1 MPAQSA
7 VGRFP
12 RVKASRIIHQVESWE
27 QFRSLVATLPTTK
40 AKGDAFEALCAAFLR
55 TDPRYVAELKA
66 VWLRHEVPPAIAK
79 RLNLPS
85 TDEGIDG
92 IAQTHDGDF
101 WSFQCKFLS
110 NPRSTLTKNDL
121 DGFSHL
127 SLTHCKGIT
136 KALVLHTSAA
146 PIRKHKILGISEVGL
161 REFEGLDED
170 RWAAIRAAVGKSGH
184 SVVTHKPRDPR
195 PHQEAAVRAITA
207 HLKTHDRGRVIMAC
221 GSGKSLVGFWV
232 QAAMGAKQVVVA
244 VPSLSLL
251 NQTLKEWATEWSAR
265 GETVRYTAVC
275 GDESAADIGDSFVG
289 HAYELGIDTYTDEDK
304 IAERLKALRGEHHVV
319 FTTYQS
325 SHRLAA
331 AAKKAKHTFDLAILD
346 EAHKTV
352 VDRGGRFA
360 TLLHPKVA
368 IRKRIAM
375 TATERVLRGSD
386 DRVLSMDDPKVY
398 GEVAFSYTFKQA
410 IADGVICD
418 YKVITLAVS
427 ESRMRELIASNKH
440 LKLHGRGKEDRL
452 RLAQDLAAGEL
463 LAKAQS
469 EHGVSHAISFHRSI
483 AAASGFADQWDT
495 VDRMV
500 KRSVRSNAFH
510 VSSKVPTGRRM
521 ELLREFRESP
531 SAVITNARCLTEGV
545 DVPNVDAVLFADP
558 RRSMIDIVQAVG
570 RTLRKNP
577 KNPDKIGYVLL
588 PVLVEDGQTVD
599 EFLQSSAFKEIG
611 RVLAVLS
618 THDERIAEEFRA
630 MEGGGTRNS
639 RESRIVFG
647 GDVPVGVRLSAEE
660 FAERCGARVW
670 QRVAKANWR
679 PFQEARDFARSLCLN
694 GQQDWFRL
702 TKSIVLGERSLPADI
717 PAAPNLVYRNS
728 GWNGFGDWLGTGRVS
743 TIGRHYRPFANARQF
758 ARGLGISSQSNWVR
772 YCRGEFPEKP
782 PRPTDIPSNPQNVY
796 RHHGWSG
803 IGDWLGTGNTHTRD
817 RQYRSFTDACKFA
830 RSLGFRNQGEWFA
843 FCKDGIRGK
852 PPLPRDIPANP
863 NSVFRH
869 KGWSGWGEWLG
880 TGFVA
885 LSKRRYRSFEDA
897 RRFARGLR
905 LRSGDD
911 WLAFCKGEIA
921 GKPSLPSDIPFN
933 VVRYYKHRGWK
944 GMGDWL
950 GTGNISN
957 REKRFRPFIRARSF
971 ARSLGLKSLKDW
983 QGYRAGRLRGLPAIP
998 DDIPSNPAHN
1008 YKDLGW
1014 LGYGDWLGTGRVR
1027 TLNRQYR
1034 PFEAAREFAR
1044 GLGLRTQADWVAYT
1058 QGKLAGKPK
1067 LPSDIP
1073 GQPGTA
1079 YRDAGWSGIGDWLG
1093 TGRISNFNRNYR
1105 PFKAA
1110 REFARGLGLR
1120 TQTDWVAYTQGKLAD
1135 KPRLPVDIPTQPARQ
1150 YEDKGWSGI
1159 GDWLG
1164 TGRVANSNRNYRP
1177 FKEAR
1182 EFARGLGLRTQT
1194 DWIAYT
1200 QGKLAGKPRLP
1211 PDIPS
1216 KPDRQYGS
1224 DGWAGIR
1231 DWLGSQGLR
1240 RPSRAYRR
1248 FSDAREFARGLGL
1261 QKHYDWVAYC
1271 AGRYPAIPAKPSDVP
1286 AHPERA
1292 YCDEGW
1298 LGYGDWLGT
1307 GRVGNT
1313 KRTFR
1318 PFASAR
1324 AFARS
1329 LGLRSFAD
1337 WQRFSAGRLAGSPA
1351 RPSDI
1356 PTSPHTTY
1364 KDQGWQGIHD
1374 FLGTDRKQPRQ
1385 RKKKPS

>member
-1 MPAQSA
+1 MIA
-7 VGRFP
+7 
-12 RVKASRIIHQVESWE
+12 
-27 QFRSLVATLPTTK
+27 LPTTK

-92 IAQTHDGDF
+92 IAQTHDGKF
-101 WSFQCKFLS
+101 WSFQCKFLA

-161 REFEGLDED
+161 REFEGLEED
-170 RWAAIRAAVGKSGH
+170 GWAAIRAAVGKSGY
-184 SVVTHKPRDPR
+184 SVVTHKPRQPR
-195 PHQEAAVRAITA
+195 PHQEAAVAAITA
-207 HLKTHDRGRVIMAC
+207 HLKAHDRGRVIMAC

-331 AAKKAKHTFDLAILD
+331 AAKKAKHTFDLAVLD

-375 TATERVLRGSD
+375 TATERVLKGSD

-410 IADGVICD
+410 IADEVICD

-483 AAASGFADQWDT
+483 AAASGFADQWGT

-500 KRSVRSNAFH
+500 KRSVRSTAFH
-510 VSSKVPTGRRM
+510 VSSKVPTGKRV
-521 ELLREFRESP
+521 ELLREFRDSP

-545 DVPNVDAVLFADP
+545 DVPSVDAVLFADP

-570 RTLRKNP
+570 RALRKSRE
-577 KNPDKIGYVLL
+577 KPDKIGYVLL

-599 EFLQSSAFKEIG
+599 EFLESSAFKDVG

-630 MEGGGTRNS
+630 KDGSGKRVTR
-639 RESRIVFG
+639 EQRIIFS
-647 GDVPVGVRLSAEE
+647 GDIPVGVRLSAKE
-660 FAERCGARVW
+660 FADRCSARVW
-670 QRVAKANWR
+670 QRVARVNWR
-679 PFQEARDFARSLCLN
+679 PFEEARNFA
-694 GQQDWFRL
+694 
-702 TKSIVLGERSLPADI
+702 
-717 PAAPNLVYRNS
+717 
-728 GWNGFGDWLGTGRVS
+728 
-743 TIGRHYRPFANARQF
+743 H
-758 ARGLGISSQSNWVR
+758 
-772 YCRGEFPEKP
+772 
-782 PRPTDIPSNPQNVY
+782 
-796 RHHGWSG
+796 
-803 IGDWLGTGNTHTRD
+803 
-817 RQYRSFTDACKFA
+817 
-830 RSLGFRNQGEWFA
+830 SLGFRNQGEWFA
-843 FCKDGIRGK
+843 FCKGGIRGK
-852 PPLPRDIPANP
+852 PPLPRDIPINP
-863 NSVFRH
+863 HSVFRH
-869 KGWSGWGEWLG
+869 EGWRGWGEWLG

-897 RRFARGLR
+897 RRFARALR

-911 WLAFCKGEIA
+911 WRAFCKGEIA

-957 REKRFRPFIRARSF
+957 REKSFRPFIRARSF

-983 QGYRAGRLRGLPAIP
+983 QGYCAGRIPGLPAIP

-1008 YKDLGW
+1008 YKDFGW
-1014 LGYGDWLGTGRVR
+1014 LGYGDWLGTGRVT

-1034 PFEAAREFAR
+1034 PFEAAREFVR
-1044 GLGLRTQADWVAYT
+1044 GLGLRTQSDWGAYT

-1067 LPSDIP
+1067 LPADIP
-1073 GQPGTA
+1073 GQPGTT
-1079 YRDAGWSGIGDWLG
+1079 YRDSGWSGIGDWLG
-1093 TGRISNFNRNYR
+1093 TGRVANSNRNYR

-1120 TQTDWVAYTQGKLAD
+1120 TQTDWVAYTQGKLSG
-1135 KPRLPVDIPTQPARQ
+1135 KPKLPVDIPTKPARQ
-1150 YEDKGWSGI
+1150 YEDKGWGGI
-1159 GDWLG
+1159 
-1164 TGRVANSNRNYRP
+1164 
-1177 FKEAR
+1177 
-1182 EFARGLGLRTQT
+1182 Q
-1194 DWIAYT
+1194 
-1200 QGKLAGKPRLP
+1200 
-1211 PDIPS
+1211 
-1216 KPDRQYGS
+1216 
-1224 DGWAGIR
+1224 
-1231 DWLGSQGLR
+1231 DWLGSQGLKR
-1240 RPSRAYRR
+1240 SAPEYRD
-1248 FSDAREFARGLGL
+1248 FVDARAFVCVLGL
-1261 QKHYDWVAYC
+1261 RTVSDWVAYC
-1271 AGRYPAIPAKPSDVP
+1271 AGKRDGVSPKPSDVP
-1286 AHPERA
+1286 THPERV
-1292 YCDEGW
+1292 YVGQGW
-1298 LGYGDWLGT
+1298 VGYGDWLGT
-1307 GRVGNT
+1307 GRIGNT

-1318 PFASAR
+1318 PFTSAR
-1324 AFARS
+1324 AFART

-1356 PTSPHTTY
+1356 PTSPNTTY

>member
-1 MPAQSA
+1 
-7 VGRFP
+7 
-12 RVKASRIIHQVESWE
+12 VKSSGIIHQSQTWE
-27 QFRSLVATLPTTK
+27 QFRSLVVTLPTTK

-55 TDPRYVAELKA
+55 TDPRYVAELQS

-110 NPRSTLTKNDL
+110 NRKATLTKNDL

-161 REFEGLDED
+161 REFEGLEED
-170 RWAAIRAAVGKSGH
+170 GWAAIRAAVGKSGH
-184 SVVTHKPRDPR
+184 SVVTHKPRKPR
-195 PHQEAAVRAITA
+195 PHQEVAVAAITA

-265 GETVRYTAVC
+265 GERVRYTAIC

-304 IAERLKALRGEHHVV
+304 IAERLKSLRGEHHVV

-331 AAKKAKHTFDLAILD
+331 AAKAAKHTFDLAVLD

-375 TATERVLRGSD
+375 TATERVLKGSD

-427 ESRMRELIASNKH
+427 EARMRELIASNKH

-500 KRSVRSNAFH
+500 KRRIRSTAFH
-510 VSSKVPTGRRM
+510 VSSKVATGRRM
-521 ELLREFRESP
+521 ELLREFRDAP

-570 RTLRKNP
+570 RALRKNP
-577 KNPDKIGYVLL
+577 KKHDKIGYVLL

-630 MEGGGTRNS
+630 IEGGGKRNP
-639 RESRIVFG
+639 RESRIIFS
-647 GDVPVGVRLSAEE
+647 GDIPVGVRLSAEE
-660 FAERCGARVW
+660 FADRCRARVW
-670 QRVAKANWR
+670 QRVAQINWR
-679 PFQEARDFARSLCLN
+679 PFAEARDWVRSLGLSGEAQWRSYRQGGLAGLPMRPRDIPTN
-694 GQQDWFRL
+694 PNVIYRDKGWVNWGDWIGTGFIALYLRQYRNFADARAFVRALRL
-702 TKSIVLGERSLPADI
+702 TNQLQWRRYSQGRLDISPRLPPDI
-717 PAAPNLVYRNS
+717 PAAPWLVYARE
-728 GWNGFGDWLGTGRVS
+728 GWIGLGDWLGTGVIATNERKFL
-743 TIGRHYRPFANARQF
+743 PFKSARTF
-758 ARGLGISSQSNWVR
+758 ARRFGLKSKSEWR
-772 YCRGEFPEKP
+772 EYCNGELSLS
-782 PRPTDIPSNPQNVY
+782 PRPSNIPKQPSKVY
-796 RHHGWSG
+796 AS
-803 IGDWLGTGNTHTRD
+803 
-817 RQYRSFTDACKFA
+817 S
-830 RSLGFRNQGEWFA
+830 
-843 FCKDGIRGK
+843 
-852 PPLPRDIPANP
+852 
-863 NSVFRH
+863 
-869 KGWSGWGEWLG
+869 GWSGWGDFLG
-880 TGFVA
+880 SGNVA
-885 LSKRRYRSFEDA
+885 PHLRKYRSFRDA
-897 RRFARGLR
+897 RVF
-905 LRSGDD
+905 
-911 WLAFCKGEIA
+911 
-921 GKPSLPSDIPFN
+921 
-933 VVRYYKHRGWK
+933 VRR
-944 GMGDWL
+944 
-950 GTGNISN
+950 
-957 REKRFRPFIRARSF
+957 
-971 ARSLGLKSLKDW
+971 
-983 QGYRAGRLRGLPAIP
+983 
-998 DDIPSNPAHN
+998 
-1008 YKDLGW
+1008 
-1014 LGYGDWLGTGRVR
+1014 
-1027 TLNRQYR
+1027 
-1034 PFEAAREFAR
+1034 
-1044 GLGLRTQADWVAYT
+1044 LGLRNVSEWRLYSK
-1058 QGKLAGKPK
+1058 GKIPGNPK

-1073 GQPGTA
+1073 ATPNTVYA
-1079 YRDAGWSGIGDWLG
+1079 DCGWTGIPDW
-1093 TGRISNFNRNYR
+1093 
-1105 PFKAA
+1105 
-1110 REFARGLGLR
+1110 
-1120 TQTDWVAYTQGKLAD
+1120 
-1135 KPRLPVDIPTQPARQ
+1135 
-1150 YEDKGWSGI
+1150 
-1159 GDWLG
+1159 
-1164 TGRVANSNRNYRP
+1164 
-1177 FKEAR
+1177 
-1182 EFARGLGLRTQT
+1182 
-1194 DWIAYT
+1194 
-1200 QGKLAGKPRLP
+1200 
-1211 PDIPS
+1211 
-1216 KPDRQYGS
+1216 
-1224 DGWAGIR
+1224 
-1231 DWLGSQGLR
+1231 
-1240 RPSRAYRR
+1240 
-1248 FSDAREFARGLGL
+1248 
-1261 QKHYDWVAYC
+1261 
-1271 AGRYPAIPAKPSDVP
+1271 
-1286 AHPERA
+1286 
-1292 YCDEGW
+1292 
-1298 LGYGDWLGT
+1298 
-1307 GRVGNT
+1307 
-1313 KRTFR
+1313 
-1318 PFASAR
+1318 
-1324 AFARS
+1324 
-1329 LGLRSFAD
+1329 
-1337 WQRFSAGRLAGSPA
+1337 
-1351 RPSDI
+1351 
-1356 PTSPHTTY
+1356 
-1364 KDQGWQGIHD
+1364 
-1374 FLGTDRKQPRQ
+1374 LGTDRKQPRQ